1 MHLTKEEERILNGEA
16 GETQRKALEILTA
29 LGDIYGADR
38 LIPIKSAQIAGVS
51 YKTIG
56 DAGLEWISDLE
67 GKVKVP
73 SILNP
78 AGMDLEKWDRLEI
91 SPDFAQKQKAIVQ
104 AYEKL
109 GIRSE
114 CTCTPYT
121 LEGFSVSY
129 GDHLAWSES
138 SAVSY
143 ANSVLGARTNREGG
157 PSALSAALLGKTA
170 NYGFHLDE
178 NRVPTVSIK
187 VECSLKGADYGALG
201 YVAGKLVGSRVPLL
215 KLREVPKAD
224 ELKALGAAMAASGA
238 VALYH
243 VEGVTP
249 DACRQGFET
258 PAEKIVI
265 ERSQLDEVYESRGGS
280 GKEPELITI
289 GCPHCSAAELEE
301 AAGLLKGKNVSKEI
315 WVFTSRELASRF
327 PEYIETIE
335 KSGAKVVCDTCMV
348 VSPATNRYSCVMVNS
363 GKAFAYVPGMCGA
376 EAVFGSMEACI
387 EEALGGKERKGEKE
401 EEKRDEEN
409 REKKGQ
415 EKEKKAGGSY

>member
-1 MHLTKEEERILNGEA
+1 MYLTKEEEQILNGEA
-16 GETQRKALEILTA
+16 GETLRQAIEILVA

-38 LIPIKSAQIAGVS
+38 LVPIKSAQIAGVS

-73 SILNP
+73 AILNP
-78 AGMDLEKWDRLEI
+78 AGMDLEDWEKLRI
-91 SPDFAQKQKAIVQ
+91 PPDFAEKQKAIIQ

-109 GIRSE
+109 GISCE

-121 LEGFSVSY
+121 LEGFNVSC

-143 ANSVLGARTNREGG
+143 ANSVIGARTNREGG

-178 NRVPTVSIK
+178 NRVPEVSVN
-187 VECSLKGADYGALG
+187 VESSLQKSDYGALG
-201 YVAGKLVGSRVPLL
+201 YIAGKLVGSKVPIFHL
-215 KLREVPKAD
+215 KDTPEAD

-243 VEGVTP
+243 VNRVTP
-249 DACRQGFET
+249 EACRLDFEE
-258 PAEKIVI
+258 PAEKITI
-265 ERSQLDEVYESRGGS
+265 ERDQIDEVYESRKKAC
-280 GKEPELITI
+280 KEPDLITI
-289 GCPHCSAAELEE
+289 GCPHCSAAELKM
-301 AAGLLKGKNVSKEI
+301 AAELLKGKEVSKEFWI
-315 WVFTSRELASRF
+315 FTSRELANRCK
-327 PEYIETIE
+327 EYVKVIE
-335 KSGAKVVCDTCMV
+335 KSGARVVCDTCMV

-376 EAVFGSMEACI
+376 EAVYGNMEACVK
-387 EEALGGKERKGEKE
+387 EAIGR
-401 EEKRDEEN
+401 
-409 REKKGQ
+409 
-415 EKEKKAGGSY
+415 KEKKAGDSY

>member
-1 MHLTKEEERILNGEA
+1 MYLTKEEEQILNGEA
-16 GETQRKALEILTA
+16 GETLRQAIEILVA

-51 YKTIG
+51 YKTMG
-56 DAGLEWISDLE
+56 DAGLEWISDLQ

-73 SILNP
+73 AILNP
-78 AGMDLEKWDRLEI
+78 AGMDLQDWERLRI
-91 SPDFAQKQKAIVQ
+91 SPEFAEKQKLIVQ

-109 GIRSE
+109 GIRCE

-121 LEGFSVSY
+121 LEGFDVGY

-178 NRVPTVSIK
+178 NRVPDISFD
-187 VECSLKGADYGALG
+187 VEYPLKGSDYGALG
-201 YVAGKLVGSRVPLL
+201 YVAGKLAGSKVPVFH
-215 KLREVPKAD
+215 LRSTPNAD

-249 DACRQGFET
+249 EICRVNFEE
-258 PAEKIVI
+258 PSEKITI
-265 ERSQLDEVYESRGGS
+265 EKSQLDEVYESLKKVC
-280 GKEPELITI
+280 KEPELITI
-289 GCPHCSAAELEE
+289 GCPHCSAAELEKIAE
-301 AAGLLKGKNVSKEI
+301 LLRGKTVSKEFWI
-315 WVFTSRELASRF
+315 FTSRELANRYQ
-327 PEYIETIE
+327 EYVRTIE

-348 VSPATNRYSCVMVNS
+348 VSPATNSYSCVMVNS
-363 GKAFAYVPGMCGA
+363 GKALAYVPGMCGA
-376 EAVFGSMEACI
+376 EAVYGSMEACV
-387 EEALGGKERKGEKE
+387 EEAVGGAVKKVAKKEG
-401 EEKRDEEN
+401 DSN
-409 REKKGQ
+409 
-415 EKEKKAGGSY
+415 